1 MVFPGEHVSSLLRYR
16 GQRRTKEMILPSPGW
31 WSNEFTGVSDRSKGR
46 DAYKNTRASQQI
58 LSPAWAT
65 THKTA
70 SLETPRQA
78 AKPAK
83 SPTLPARSQQWPIA
97 YVTYLGGEVI
107 KHRDYRPL
115 THLQHGHDRELSGA
129 TPKAQ
134 VCHHECGLLKLGRD
148 QVPYSKLCFHGNTQ
162 TAQTVPPGAA
172 CSLVLVWVV
181 ATSEPY
187 SKKVS

>member
-134 VCHHECGLLKLGRD
+134 VCHRECGLLKLG
-148 QVPYSKLCFHGNTQ
+148 QG
-162 TAQTVPPGAA
+162 PGSIFEIVFPWKHTNGTNSSPRGSLFIGA
-172 CSLVLVWVV
+172 CLGCCYKWALQ
-181 ATSEPY
+181 
-187 SKKVS
+187 